1 MGLVQAIRDDMTT
14 AWRAGDVRRRN
25 TLRLLIAAFDYARI
39 AAGHELTDEEA
50 ITTLQRE
57 AKQRRD
63 SIEQYRAGGREDL
76 VEVEQQELDIIASY
90 LPASL
95 SDAELAALA
104 RDFIRDVGANGPG
117 DLGKVMGPLM
127 KQVAGRAE
135 GGRVNALI
143 REMLASSS

>member
-1 MGLVQAIRDDMTT
+1 MTLVQTIRDDMTA
-14 AWRAGDVRRRN
+14 AWRGGDTQRRD
-25 TLRLLIAAFDYARI
+25 TLRLVIAAFENARI
-39 AAGHELTDEEA
+39 AAGHELSDEEA
-50 ITTLQRE
+50 ITALQRE

-63 SIEQYRAGGREDL
+63 SIEQYSAGGRQDL
-76 VEVEQQELDIIASY
+76 VDAEQAELDVITSY

-95 SDAELAALA
+95 TNDELAELT
-104 RDFIRDVGANGPG
+104 RTVISQVGASGPG

-135 GGRVNALI
+135 GGRVNALV